1 MSDDNNLLNKSK
13 IEIKDIKLDEKRED
27 LEEEL
32 RKKYGKED
40 IDNFFSVINENKI
53 SGWDNKLKE
62 SKLSFRDFSQ
72 VNDAD
77 ILSEEFND
85 SKTSRII
92 KGDIYRTR
100 VKESIYMD
108 NFKDYVY
115 QLIIYYLNK
124 NNISYK
130 QGLNEI
136 AGSFILL
143 KYKISVSFA
152 KLYTM
157 FVCFIDKFLTNYY
170 LESEF
175 YSLQSSLSLINLLLR
190 YHDPELYH
198 RFEFSMITPD
208 LYSTSWILT
217 LFANKCTL
225 NVIYHL
231 WDKLILFDDNLFPHF
246 FITAYL
252 IKNKKKFFEV
262 ECTIILSVLSK
273 LRIDNIEEV
282 NEILDFATEIRD
294 NTPNSFYLLA
304 NKLEIFKYGSTN
316 LKKLYEEYKPDKMLA
331 LPMFETDLFTITYKD
346 LISCPDENCE
356 NFLLKNKKF
365 NYNSKCMFCRNK
377 QVKPE
382 LFYIIFDLRIFDN
395 DDDEEKEKKGKGLT
409 KIFSPTYPGFLPK
422 TITITNKELE
432 DENFPRNIL
441 EEYQSEKEKNHFI
454 IITSETNYFNE
465 YEKEFYKD
473 RDRRN
478 SKVGVFYKN
487 YKELDTEK
495 ANELSKKKRKAK
507 KYTLLKEFDKFKI
520 LIDEMTEEGF
530 KNVSFVYG
538 GYKNVHS
545 YAMKYNIELLEHR
558 EKCIL
563 CNEDKYGI
571 LSKISGFFK

>member
-1 MSDDNNLLNKSK
+1 
-13 IEIKDIKLDEKRED
+13 
-27 LEEEL
+27 
-32 RKKYGKED
+32 
-40 IDNFFSVINENKI
+40 
-53 SGWDNKLKE
+53 
-62 SKLSFRDFSQ
+62 
-72 VNDAD
+72 
-77 ILSEEFND
+77 
-85 SKTSRII
+85 
-92 KGDIYRTR
+92 
-100 VKESIYMD
+100 
-108 NFKDYVY
+108 
-115 QLIIYYLNK
+115 
-124 NNISYK
+124 
-130 QGLNEI
+130 
-136 AGSFILL
+136 
-143 KYKISVSFA
+143 
-152 KLYTM
+152 
-157 FVCFIDKFLTNYY
+157 
-170 LESEF
+170 
-175 YSLQSSLSLINLLLR
+175 
-190 YHDPELYH
+190 
-198 RFEFSMITPD
+198 
-208 LYSTSWILT
+208 
-217 LFANKCTL
+217 L

-273 LRIDNIEEV
+273 LRIDTIEEV
-282 NEILDFATEIRD
+282 NDILDFATEIRD

-304 NKLEIFKYGSTN
+304 NKLEIFKYGSTD

-331 LPMFETDLFTITYKD
+331 LPMFETDLFTITYQD
-346 LISCPDENCE
+346 LIACPDENCE
-356 NFLLKNKKF
+356 NFYLKRKKY

-395 DDDEEKEKKGKGLT
+395 DDDEKNGKNEKGLT
-409 KIFSPTYPGFLPK
+409 KLFSPTYPGFLPK
-422 TITITNKELE
+422 TITITKQELD

-441 EEYQSEKEKNHFI
+441 EDYQNEKEKNHFI

-465 YEKEFYKD
+465 FENEFYKD

-530 KNVSFVYG
+530 KNVSFVFG

-545 YAMKYNIELLEHR
+545 FAMKYNIELLEHR

-563 CNEDKYGI
+563 CREDKYGI